1 MVGEADAVAPV
12 PLHRSRLLARRFNQ
26 AAEIARPLA
35 RTAGLDYLPDA
46 LIRSAPTDS
55 QGGKSARGRRLNVK
69 SAFAVSET
77 GRRAVKGRRILLIDD
92 VLTTGATAEACTR
105 ALLDAEERP
114 VWWVEAD
121 EDATLLVVDAL
132 AMDLKQRLVDLED
145 VHPLGAWFNLD
156 LVTEMP
162 DGTRSAWHHSP
173 MRPEPRLLPTLG
185 LEDAL
190 DGYDWS

>member
-1 MVGEADAVAPV
+1 MDARARAVELCEEHDLHVVCVSLRGNV
-12 PLHRSRLLARRFNQ
+12 P
-26 AAEIARPLA
+26 AEL
-35 RTAGLDYLPDA
+35 
-46 LIRSAPTDS
+46 
-55 QGGKSARGRRLNVK
+55 RGRM
-69 SAFAVSET
+69 
-77 GRRAVKGRRILLIDD
+77 
-92 VLTTGATAEACTR
+92 LTEATAEAR

-114 VWWVEAD
+114 VWWAEAD
-121 EDATLLVVDAL
+121 DDATLLVVDAL